1 MAISQ
6 PVTARM
12 DSITEVIV
20 NRPLWTTI
28 DLWIRCLCRTFEFI
42 WKNAPVGLFYRLLSD
57 RWLWRVTTDI
67 MGIPEQPA
75 SRWRFEKTLHRK
87 EKRKRKEMKFTHLNI
102 AKQVGGL
109 VVQTNSMAWQGI
121 VMVMIQFARRPSPFS
136 PSPSYFSCRRWLLQL
151 KSSGA
156 FNSNL
161 VALLPP
167 RWDKYWVHQS
177 VTWAIQCQWC
187 LASFP
192 GRESIA
198 S

>member
-1 MAISQ
+1 MQNFRVYLENLSCWFILSSAERWMAAESDDRYNGHSWAASQ
-6 PVTARM
+6 QVAFRENSPQER
-12 DSITEVIV
+12 
-20 NRPLWTTI
+20 
-28 DLWIRCLCRTFEFI
+28 
-42 WKNAPVGLFYRLLSD
+42 
-57 RWLWRVTTDI
+57 
-67 MGIPEQPA
+67 
-75 SRWRFEKTLHRK
+75 
-87 EKRKRKEMKFTHLNI
+87 KRKRKEMKFTHLNI

-167 RWDKYWVHQS
+167 RWDKYWIHQS